1 MRTQNYKSC
10 HRIIEEMIM
19 CRAIIEYCKAE
30 SEDEWTHLSDII
42 INNITECSE
51 MLDKEAV
58 VRVMSLF
65 EVSFDKLS

>member
-1 MRTQNYKSC
+1 
-10 HRIIEEMIM
+10 M

-51 MLDKEAV
+51 MLDKETV
-58 VRVMSLF
+58 VRVMSPF

>member
-1 MRTQNYKSC
+1 
-10 HRIIEEMIM
+10 M

-51 MLDKEAV
+51 MLDKETV
-58 VRVMSLF
+58 VRVMSPF
-65 EVSFDKLS
+65 EVSFDKLSYLVGSHHRMY